1 MERLACVD
9 IPALPLQL
17 VQARLPEWK
26 DAPAAIVE
34 RDAPQ
39 GLVLS
44 ANERARRAGVLPGQ
58 RFATALT
65 LCATLR
71 ACAVAA
77 AEVDAGVTELAAL
90 AITTVL
96 LRRLPRY
103 ERPHRLDIIGAILI
117 VLAIVLY
124 KVLSWEAARYDAVL
138 RYLATYGR

>member
-26 DAPAAIVE
+26 DAPAAIVD

-90 AITTVL
+90 
-96 LRRLPRY
+96 LRRFSPNV
-103 ERPHRLDIIGAILI
+103 EPSAD
-117 VLAIVLY
+117 
-124 KVLSWEAARYDAVL
+124 EAGVFWIDVAGLELLQPSQIAWARAVS
-138 RYLATYGR
+138 